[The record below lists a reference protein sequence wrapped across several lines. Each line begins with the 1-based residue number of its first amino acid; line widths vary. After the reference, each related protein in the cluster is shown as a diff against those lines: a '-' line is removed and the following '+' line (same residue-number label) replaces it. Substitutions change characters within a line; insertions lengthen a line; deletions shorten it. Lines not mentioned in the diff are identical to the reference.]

1 MRFFASV
8 VAALAVA
15 QGAVAVD
22 VQKGIIVTFPQE
34 TAEDVMTRAK
44 DEITNAGGVITHS
57 YTLFKGFAAK
67 APQKIV
73 ESVTAWS
80 TEYNAVIEEDQEVKI
95 SNNLS

>member
-67 APQKIV
+67 APQKII
-73 ESVTAWS
+73 ESVHAWS
-80 TEYNAVIEEDQEVKI
+80 TEFNAVIEEDQEVKI
-95 SNNLS
+95 SNNL